1 MSLTTISLL
10 PNLDIT
16 AIPTTV
22 SQSQLAIDATVGST
36 LGTYRVP
43 LSSIRDFVLNSSS
56 TAYNVT
62 GLTTDTSH
70 IAMGVPTGTNIGIGT
85 TAPEQKLHVVGGIYS
100 TQSITALS
108 GFVGNA
114 DTATALQNSCTIKT
128 IGAITS
134 PTYTFTGNGQTISID
149 TTLTNSSI
157 GSDQLATDSVI
168 TDKILDFNVTGDKI
182 ANTTITTGKLQDGC
196 ITNAKIEDYSGGSTG
211 ITSAKIIDDAITS
224 A

>member
-1 MSLTTISLL
+1 MRKKSILFLSNKNQIIPSLPYLNNKTVIIAMEYEVRLELEKQDIIFKTPYEYLQEHSFK
-10 PNLDIT
+10 NLDIT

-114 DTATALQNSCTIKT
+114 DTSTALQNSCTIKT

-134 PTYTFTGNGQTISID
+134 PTA
-149 TTLTNSSI
+149 L
-157 GSDQLATDSVI
+157 
-168 TDKILDFNVTGDKI
+168 
-182 ANTTITTGKLQDGC
+182 
-196 ITNAKIEDYSGGSTG
+196 
-211 ITSAKIIDDAITS
+211 
-224 A
+224 